1 MKKKFIAAV
10 CVMAVL
16 LAGCSANDS
25 ANTVTSTASA
35 TATAADTAAGLV
47 SKADSAEIEQ
57 MSVVETKSDADIVL
71 GGTVSSAADE
81 VEISGSV
88 VTITKAGSYSV
99 SGVLEDG
106 QIVVD
111 ADGDVELTLCGVG
124 ITNSSGPAIYAK
136 NGDLTLVLDDGSVN
150 VLADGAE
157 YSVSDDDNN
166 PNAVIFTQ
174 DDLTVTGEGSLS
186 VTGSYKNGVNC
197 KDALKIESGAVY
209 VTSTDNG
216 IIGKESVTVT
226 GGAVTVNAGGDGVK
240 STSADSADLGWVKIS
255 GGTLNITCGEDGI
268 TAETDLDVSGGEIN
282 IAAGGG
288 SENGPEHAESFGFF
302 EQETDASS
310 DEVSTKGLKG
320 GSSVTISGG
329 TLCVDSADDSV
340 HSNGTITVNGCT
352 MTLSSGDD
360 GIHADANLVI
370 NDGIINIIESCEG
383 LESAI
388 IEINGGDID
397 IRSSDDGINVAGD
410 NDSSGFGGFGGNA
423 SLDNGQYLK
432 VSGGDIYVNADGDGL
447 DMNGSGSVEG
457 GTVIVEGSTNDGNGA
472 LDYDGTF
479 AVNGGTLITSGSSGM
494 AMTPSSESALNTIS
508 LTQSVSAGSTVSV
521 KDSSGAEIISFT
533 TTKTAA
539 NITFTTDK
547 IVTGEAYTLYVDG
560 AEAGSVTV
568 SGTLSYIGSSGGGF
582 GGNGGFGGGFGG
594 GPGGGQPNN
603 NGGTPPEMP
612 NRE

>member
-16 LAGCSANDS
+16 LAGCSANNS
-25 ANTVTSTASA
+25 SNTSSTTASA
-35 TATAADTAAGLV
+35 TTTAVDTAADLV
-47 SKADSAEIEQ
+47 SKAETVEIEQ
-57 MSVVETKSDADIVL
+57 MNVVETKSDADIVL
-71 GGTVSSAADE
+71 GSSVTSAADG
-81 VEISGSV
+81 VEINGSV

-157 YSVSDDDNN
+157 YSVSDDNN
-166 PNAVIFTQ
+166 PNAAIFTQ
-174 DDLTVTGEGSLS
+174 DDLTVTGAGSLS
-186 VTGSYKNGVNC
+186 VTGSYKNGINC
-197 KDALKIESGAVY
+197 KDALAIESGAVY
-209 VTSTDNG
+209 VASADNG

-226 GGAVTVNAGGDGVK
+226 GGTVTVNAGGDGIK
-240 STSADSADLGWVKIS
+240 STSSDGADLGWVKIS

-282 IAAGGG
+282 IVSGGG
-288 SENGPEHAESFGFF
+288 SENGPEHTESFGFF

-329 TLCVDSADDSV
+329 TISIDSADDSV

-352 MTLSSGDD
+352 MTLASGDD
-360 GIHADANLVI
+360 GIHADTKLVI
-370 NDGIINIIESCEG
+370 NGGRINIIESYEG

-388 IEINGGDID
+388 IEINDGDID

-423 SLDNGQYLK
+423 NLDNGQYLK
-432 VSGGDIYVNADGDGL
+432 ISGGDIYVNADGDGL
-447 DMNGSGSVEG
+447 DMNGSGSIEG
-457 GTVIVEGSTNDGNGA
+457 GTVIVEGPTNDGNGA

-479 AVNGGTLITSGSSGM
+479 VVNGGTFITSGSSGM
-494 AMTPSSESALNTIS
+494 AMTPSSDSALNTIS
-508 LTQSVSAGSTVSV
+508 LTQSISAGSTVSV
-521 KDSSGAEIISFT
+521 KDSSGAEIISCT

-539 NITFTTDK
+539 NVTFTTDK
-547 IVTGEAYTLYVDG
+547 IVTGETYTLYVDG
-560 AEAGSVTV
+560 TEAGSVTV
-568 SGTLSYIGSSGGGF
+568 SGTLSYIGSSGGG
-582 GGNGGFGGGFGG
+582 NGGFGG
-594 GPGGGQPNN
+594 GPGGGPGGGRPNDN
-603 NGGTPPEMP
+603 DGGTPPEMP
-612 NRE
+612 NGQ

>member
-1 MKKKFIAAV
+1 
-10 CVMAVL
+10 MAVL
-16 LAGCSANDS
+16 LAGCSANNS
-25 ANTVTSTASA
+25 SNTSSTTAS
-35 TATAADTAAGLV
+35 TTTTAADTAADLV
-47 SKADSAEIEQ
+47 SKAETVEIEQ
-57 MSVVETKSDADIVL
+57 MNVVETKSDADIVL
-71 GGTVSSAADE
+71 GSTVTSAADG
-81 VEISGSV
+81 VEINGSV

-136 NGDLTLVLDDGSVN
+136 NGGLTLILDNGSVN

-166 PNAVIFTQ
+166 PNAAVFTQ
-174 DDLTVTGEGSLS
+174 DDLTVTGAGSLS
-186 VTGSYKNGVNC
+186 VTGSYKNGINC
-197 KDALKIESGAVY
+197 KDALAIESGAVY
-209 VTSTDNG
+209 VTSADNG

-226 GGAVTVNAGGDGVK
+226 GGAVTVNAGGDGIK
-240 STSADSADLGWVKIS
+240 STSSDGADLGWVKIS

-282 IAAGGG
+282 IVAGGG
-288 SENGPEHAESFGFF
+288 SENGPEHTESFGFF

-329 TLCVDSADDSV
+329 TISIDSADDSV

-352 MTLSSGDD
+352 MTLASGDD
-360 GIHADANLVI
+360 GIHADTKLVI
-370 NDGIINIIESCEG
+370 NGGRINVIESYEG
-383 LESAI
+383 LESSI
-388 IEINGGDID
+388 IEINDGDID

-410 NDSSGFGGFGGNA
+410 NDSSGFGGFGGFGGNA
-423 SLDNGQYLK
+423 NLDNGQYLK
-432 VSGGDIYVNADGDGL
+432 ISGGDIYVNADGDGL
-447 DMNGSGSVEG
+447 DMNGSGSIEG
-457 GTVIVEGSTNDGNGA
+457 GTVIVEGPTNDGNGA

-479 AVNGGTLITSGSSGM
+479 VVNGGTFITSGSSGM
-494 AMTPSSESALNTIS
+494 AMTPSSDSALNTIS
-508 LTQSVSAGSTVSV
+508 LTQSISAGSTVSV
-521 KDSSGAEIISFT
+521 KDSSGAEIISCT

-539 NITFTTDK
+539 NVTFTTDK
-547 IVTGEAYTLYVDG
+547 IVTGETYTLYVDG
-560 AEAGSVTV
+560 TEAGSVTV

-582 GGNGGFGGGFGG
+582 GGFGGGNGGFGG
-594 GPGGGQPNN
+594 GPGGGP
-603 NGGTPPEMP
+603 GGGRKAAP
-612 NRE
+612 

>member
-35 TATAADTAAGLV
+35 TTTAADTAADLV
-47 SKADSAEIEQ
+47 SKADTAGIEQ

-71 GGTVSSAADE
+71 GSTAASAADG
-81 VEISGSV
+81 VKINGSV

-150 VLADGAE
+150 VLTDGAE

-166 PNAVIFTQ
+166 PNAALFTQ
-174 DDLTVTGEGSLS
+174 DDLIVTGEGSLS

-197 KDALKIESGAVY
+197 KDALTIESGTVY

-216 IIGKESVTVT
+216 IIGKESVTVS

-240 STSADSADLGWVKIS
+240 STCSDSADLGWVRIS

-302 EQETDASS
+302 EQETDVSS

-352 MTLSSGDD
+352 TTLSSGGN
-360 GIHADANLVI
+360 GIHADAKLVI
-370 NDGIINIIESCEG
+370 NGGIINIIESYEG

-410 NDSSGFGGFGGNA
+410 NDSSGFGGNA

-457 GTVIVEGSTNDGNGA
+457 GTVIVEGPTNDGNGA
-472 LDYDGTF
+472 IDYDGTF
-479 AVNGGTLITSGSSGM
+479 AVNGGTLIASGSSGM
-494 AMTPSSESALNTIS
+494 AMTPSSDSALNTIS

-568 SGTLSYIGSSGGGF
+568 SGTLSYIGSRGGRKAA
-582 GGNGGFGGGFGG
+582 
-594 GPGGGQPNN
+594 P
-603 NGGTPPEMP
+603 
-612 NRE
+612 